1 MASNYSRFYQN
12 WACGAPP
19 RSRPYSQ
26 ALYNSPKECGLYN
39 LEFHY
44 KDTEAPQER
53 LCVLC
58 AFVV

>member
-1 MASNYSRFYQN
+1 MREKPQRQSEIRVLRNADF
-12 WACGAPP
+12 
-19 RSRPYSQ
+19 
-26 ALYNSPKECGLYN
+26 YN

-44 KDTEAPQER
+44 KDAEAPQER